1 MVTQQLLKAENTRT
15 NLHEIHGSILRYLL
29 SKRSSNTSV
38 VNFTFRM
45 PHLFMLHLWKL
56 WYILIV
62 MSLLVILSKNVT
74 TEKKDWN
81 SIKSHP
87 ILRKAFALLPF
98 LFLEELLRLFIAIV
112 VSSKHKSTQVVVSL
126 LFLYS
131 DKYHQYAKTVIALV
145 VGTKNSS
152 GLKINDS
159 SCTSTEFSFG
169 CRFSG
174 SNLFKHSKLLKIE
187 LVLEIVERT
196 VPILK
201 KYLLLF
207 RK

>member
-1 MVTQQLLKAENTRT
+1 MSWLVTLIK
-15 NLHEIHGSILRYLL
+15 NL
-29 SKRSSNTSV
+29 
-38 VNFTFRM
+38 
-45 PHLFMLHLWKL
+45 
-56 WYILIV
+56 
-62 MSLLVILSKNVT
+62 T

-187 LVLEIVERT
+187 LNSSWNCWKNCSHIEKVSPPFQKVDIKVGYIGTFLGT
-196 VPILK
+196 TSTSLFSS
-201 KYLLLF
+201 LLG
-207 RK
+207 

>member
-1 MVTQQLLKAENTRT
+1 MSWLVTLIK
-15 NLHEIHGSILRYLL
+15 NL
-29 SKRSSNTSV
+29 
-38 VNFTFRM
+38 
-45 PHLFMLHLWKL
+45 
-56 WYILIV
+56 
-62 MSLLVILSKNVT
+62 T

-159 SCTSTEFSFG
+159 SCKSTEFSFG

-174 SNLFKHSKLLKIE
+174 SNLFKHSKLLKME

-201 KYLLLF
+201 KVSPPFQKVDIKVGYIGTFFGNHINFTFQFTF
-207 RK
+207 RLGVLRVVS

>member
-1 MVTQQLLKAENTRT
+1 MPFYATIVAQIICFDKVGNTEQ
-15 NLHEIHGSILRYLL
+15 NL
-29 SKRSSNTSV
+29 
-38 VNFTFRM
+38 
-45 PHLFMLHLWKL
+45 
-56 WYILIV
+56 
-62 MSLLVILSKNVT
+62 T

-145 VGTKNSS
+145 ETKNSS
-152 GLKINDS
+152 GLK
-159 SCTSTEFSFG
+159 
-169 CRFSG
+169 
-174 SNLFKHSKLLKIE
+174 
-187 LVLEIVERT
+187 
-196 VPILK
+196 
-201 KYLLLF
+201 
-207 RK
+207 